1 MSPGAARIRGDAV
14 SIYKRRAREV
24 KGMSDYMQALNRAI
38 EKAFAHTEG
47 DNNIDGLLACM
58 GEELGCRRISIF
70 EENDD
75 GFCDNTY
82 EWCRGDVVHERIL
95 LQHIAI
101 SRFDS
106 WHDRLV
112 NRETIVVRRP
122 DELREH
128 DPDVY
133 QMFVDQGIE
142 SALVTLLAYHGR
154 NFGFCIL
161 EDPDASVM
169 DDAQLIM
176 PGIRYILSSMIY
188 SRNLVGKL
196 KRLGYIDTLTGVG
209 NRVSLHEFL
218 EQIDRARSV
227 NVMAVDVI
235 GWDDATG
242 KLPYLEKE
250 QTLMRSGE
258 VLTNLFDSEHVFRVA
273 TGEFIIIENGLE
285 QATFEADMR
294 SIRSLFR
301 EHNLL
306 ASVVGEWRAQM
317 PESIDGL
324 IKAVHLRADE
334 EKRAILAHRGKDA
347 AREAVKAEREGKA
360 VIDLPHGDTFFR
372 IADHFL
378 AEYFEESML
387 CVVLDINYFKL
398 YNDIFGRKSGNRFLE
413 TIEDIVR
420 TASRKYGGIAGYMG
434 GDNFCLIIP
443 SRSRNPREVQPYIEQ
458 FYQSLDYPE
467 GFSPAL
473 GVYLSDDRRESAI
486 TLYDRAMSALSEI
499 KGDYIR
505 HIHFYSPERHQ
516 HQREDKL
523 LLLEVKNG
531 LANGE
536 FIFYVQPQVY
546 EKTGKIIG
554 GEALVRW
561 LHGGSLIS
569 PGRFIPILEK
579 TGYVYTVD
587 RHVWESVA
595 RWQRS
600 LIDRGIRPV
609 PISVN
614 VSRVDFYFTDIAE
627 CFIGLV
633 QKYGLS
639 PELIGVEIT
648 ESAFTDNNATILEA
662 IEKLHDAGFHIL
674 MDDFGSGSSS
684 LSMLHTMNLDV
695 LKTDVQFMS
704 RDEGNKRAISIVESI
719 ISMAHMIGMSV
730 VTEGVETEAQKNNL
744 VSMGENY
751 AQGYYFYRPM
761 PVEHFE
767 SLIRDPNNVTQGY
780 RKKSDSAAGQLRF
793 REMIQKGLVS
803 ETLLDNIIRAAAIFK
818 EEGDEITILQINE
831 QFAALLGLSVHD
843 GETGRFMDHLDGDS
857 RRALK
862 GLLDQANTHALG
874 GSEGTIQY
882 RHPDGSATALKLRVF
897 LLYTL
902 DNHRLFL
909 STIG

>member
-1 MSPGAARIRGDAV
+1 
-14 SIYKRRAREV
+14 
-24 KGMSDYMQALNRAI
+24 MQALNRAI
-38 EKAFAHTEG
+38 EKAFAHSEG

-70 EENDD
+70 EENDE

-82 EWCRGDVVHERIL
+82 EWCRPGVVHERIM
-95 LQHIAI
+95 LQHVAI

-112 NRETIVVRRP
+112 SRETIVVRHP
-122 DELREH
+122 DQLRQH

-133 QMFVDQGIE
+133 RMFVEQNIE
-142 SALVTLLAYHGR
+142 SALVTLLAYHGK

-161 EDPDASVM
+161 EDPSEAVMADAE
-169 DDAQLIM
+169 LIM

-188 SRNLVGKL
+188 SRNLVSKL

-209 NRVSLHEFL
+209 NRVSLHEHL
-218 EQIDRARSV
+218 EQLDRAKSIV
-227 NVMAVDVI
+227 VMAVDVV

-242 KLPYLEKE
+242 KLAYLEKE
-250 QTLMRSGE
+250 QTLMRAGE

-273 TGEFIIIENGLE
+273 TGEFIIIESGIE
-285 QATFEADMR
+285 QDAFDADMR
-294 SIRSLFR
+294 SVRGLLR

-306 ASVVGEWRAQM
+306 ASVVGEWHEQI
-317 PESIDGL
+317 PESLDGL
-324 IKAVHLRADE
+324 IKAMHLRAEE
-334 EKRAILAHRGKDA
+334 EKRAILAHRGKGA
-347 AREAVKAEREGKA
+347 PGEVVRAEADSRA

-372 IADHFL
+372 LADHFL
-378 AEYFEESML
+378 AEFFEESML
-387 CVVLDINYFKL
+387 CIVSDINYFKL
-398 YNDIFGRKSGNRFLE
+398 YNDIFGRQSGNRFLE

-420 TASRKYGGIAGYMG
+420 AAARRHRGIAGYMG
-434 GDNFCLIIP
+434 GDNFCLIVP
-443 SRSRNPREVQPYIEQ
+443 VHTRNPRQVQPFIEE
-458 FYQSLDYPE
+458 FYKSLDYPE

-473 GVYLSDDRRESAI
+473 GAYLSGDRRESAI

-499 KGDYIR
+499 KGDYIK
-505 HIHFYSPERHQ
+505 HIRFYSSERQQ

-523 LLLEVKNG
+523 LLMEVKNG

-536 FIFYVQPQVY
+536 FIFYIQPQVY
-546 EKTGKIIG
+546 ERTGKIIG

-561 LHGGSLIS
+561 QHEGRLIS
-569 PGRFIPILEK
+569 PGRFIPVLEK

-627 CFIGLV
+627 CFIELV
-633 QKYGLS
+633 RKYDLT

-648 ESAFTDNNATILEA
+648 ESAFTDNNATIQEA
-662 IEKLHDAGFHIL
+662 VEKLHAAGFHIL

-704 RDEGNKRAISIVESI
+704 KGTDNKRAISIVESI

-730 VTEGVETEAQKNNL
+730 VTEGVETETQKNNL
-744 VSMGENY
+744 ISMGENY
-751 AQGYYFYRPM
+751 AQGYYFFKPM
-761 PVEHFE
+761 PVERFE
-767 SLIRDPNNVTQGY
+767 ALISDPGNVTQGY
-780 RKKSDSAAGQLRF
+780 SRKSGNAAGQLRF

-818 EEGDEITILQINE
+818 EEGDEIAILQINDR
-831 QFAALLGLSVHD
+831 FASTLGLAPGE
-843 GETGRFMDHLDGDS
+843 GETGRFMERLDGAS
-857 RRALK
+857 EQAFRT
-862 GLLDQANTHALG
+862 LLDQANAHALG
-874 GSEGTIQY
+874 GSEGVVRYTL
-882 RHPDGSATALKLRVF
+882 PDGSKAELNMRVF

-902 DNHRLFL
+902 DNHRLYL